1 MKTCFLSEN
10 TKKRSEK
17 CIISHLAC
25 IFGIY
30 FCQVSELPG
39 LLSLVEVPLVR
50 FFHFYYFNL
59 DRPLCGNWKSKKNQL
74 LKKLLQ
80 KASYPYTL
88 FTAIYMVTTCSTQE
102 AVLLLFSCFADI
114 NNAKK
119 TLIIGCEDVPLES
132 MLYGCHDGCCH
143 TETMT

>member
-1 MKTCFLSEN
+1 MFSKWKH
-10 TKKRSEK
+10 KKRSEK

-59 DRPLCGNWKSKKNQL
+59 DRPLCGNWKSKKKTNYLKNYFKRL
-74 LKKLLQ
+74 LILTHYLQPFIWWLPVAHKKQFFFFFPALQ
-80 KASYPYTL
+80 TL
-88 FTAIYMVTTCSTQE
+88 TMPRRRSSLGVKMSLWRACFM
-102 AVLLLFSCFADI
+102 AVMMDAVI
-114 NNAKK
+114 QRPWHK
-119 TLIIGCEDVPLES
+119 
-132 MLYGCHDGCCH
+132 
-143 TETMT
+143 